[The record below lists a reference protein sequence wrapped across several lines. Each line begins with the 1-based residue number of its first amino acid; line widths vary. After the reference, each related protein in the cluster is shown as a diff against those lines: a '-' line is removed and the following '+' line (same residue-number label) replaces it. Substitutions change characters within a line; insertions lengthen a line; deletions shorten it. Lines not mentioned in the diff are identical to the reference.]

1 MRNLIIF
8 TMMVSSQAAM
18 AANKCTS
25 ADGSVSFQDSPC
37 AVTTKGEVMKLDYV
51 QPSTERDAKIG
62 AAIAGGRVRTGMT
75 AAEVKRS
82 WGSPT
87 KINTSVGS
95 YGRHE
100 QWVYERD
107 NYKNQYLY
115 IQNGILTSMQTPE

>member
-8 TMMVSSQAAM
+8 TIMVSSQATM
-18 AANKCTS
+18 AANKCTA

-37 AVTTKGEVMKLDYV
+37 AAATKGEALKLDYV
-51 QPSTERDAKIG
+51 KPSTDRDAKIG

-82 WGSPT
+82 WGSPS

-95 YGRHE
+95 YGKHE
-100 QWVYERD
+100 QWVYERVND
-107 NYKNQYLY
+107 RNQYLY
-115 IQNGILTSMQTPE
+115 IQNGILASIQRPD

>member
-8 TMMVSSQAAM
+8 TMAASSQVAI
-18 AANKCTS
+18 AANKCTA

-37 AVTTKGEVMKLDYV
+37 AVATKGEVVKLDYV
-51 QPSTERDAKIG
+51 QSSTEQDARIS
-62 AAIAGGRVRTGMT
+62 AAIAAGKVRTGMT

-87 KINTSVGS
+87 KINTSIGS
-95 YGRHE
+95 YGKHE
-100 QWVYERD
+100 QWVYERE

-115 IQNGILTSMQTPE
+115 IQNGVLTSMQTPE

>member
-8 TMMVSSQAAM
+8 TILVGSHAAM
-18 AANKCTS
+18 AANKCTA

-37 AVTTKGEVMKLDYV
+37 AATTRSEAVKLDYV
-51 QPSTERDAKIG
+51 PPSTERDAKIG
-62 AAIAGGRVRTGMT
+62 AAIAVGRVRTGMT

-82 WGSPT
+82 WGSPS
-87 KINTSVGS
+87 KINASVGS

-100 QWVYERD
+100 QWVYERE

-115 IQNGILTSMQTPE
+115 IENGILTSMQTPE